1 MQVQRLL
8 RGEVQKVA
16 GFNMGRARDLYQE
29 YKVSLSIVASWRIS
43 DISNKINIVD
53 PKAVLGKA
61 DKDNLHLDMNRM
73 AEMRV
78 L

>member
-8 RGEVQKVA
+8 RGEVQKVS

-29 YKVSLSIVASWRIS
+29 YKASLSVVESWRIS
-43 DISNKINIVD
+43 DISEKINIVR
-53 PKAVLGKA
+53 PGAVLGKA
-61 DKDNLHLDMNRM
+61 HQDNRHLHEDTM